1 MQFYSWQSQLNN
13 EHKIHE
19 AKMQGA
25 SSRSTKTTPP
35 FHNFPSARNSS
46 GVLDGP
52 PSLGNNA
59 AATTTTIRGS
69 PVSTG
74 GKAPATKIPLPVA
87 LDSAFTSFI
96 AEARAGNGWSSGSG
110 RIPFKAV
117 HNLCISPRPP
127 LRVVEFWLRS
137 FKIPLRVQAN
147 GSSLS
152 PPLLSLRWRTFVS
165 RCIFHEGIRA
175 FRSSFVFR
183 AFDRFS
189 GGRFFLSFF
198 LFFFFLQSMHAPT
211 PNDSIE
217 I

>member
-1 MQFYSWQSQLNN
+1 
-13 EHKIHE
+13 
-19 AKMQGA
+19 MQGA
-25 SSRSTKTTPP
+25 SSRSTKTTPA

-189 GGRFFLSFF
+189 GGRFF
-198 LFFFFLQSMHAPT
+198 FFFFFFKACMHQHLTTLSRYKLERNA
-211 PNDSIE
+211 NCYENSQYKGI
-217 I
+217 